1 MRRQLVEGEGLT
13 MNEELPTVSQIYAK
27 GIERLSTYPNVPSP
41 YVDPFITDTH
51 FDASVKANR
60 RYLDSLF
67 FVPRFFDPVAVD
79 TRLKLF
85 GVELRTPVFCSAISG
100 LTRLSEDAFVEI
112 AVGLKNAGS
121 LMMLGIG
128 GTRELQS
135 AIDIGVPVAKIVKP
149 YRRTELIYKKTRD
162 AERRGCVAVG
172 MDIDY
177 FHGRTKGDRIHDSE
191 LFGPQNTDE
200 LRQLISQTR
209 LPFIVKG
216 VLSVSD
222 AEKALSLGASA
233 IVVSNHGSA
242 AVDFTVPSMIA
253 LPRIVEAVGDK
264 MAVLIDTGFRT
275 GNDVL
280 KALAF
285 GARAVGLA
293 VPIILAWGADGARG
307 VESLVNQL
315 TIELERTMAATGCPD
330 LAAVDRRVITELPS
344 V

>member
-1 MRRQLVEGEGLT
+1 MDEG
-13 MNEELPTVSQIYAK
+13 LPTVSQIYAK
-27 GIERLSTYPNVPSP
+27 GRENLSKYPYVPSP
-41 YVDPFITDTH
+41 YMEVYSPGSH

-67 FVPRFFDPVAVD
+67 FVPRFLDPVAVD
-79 TRLKLF
+79 TRLRLF
-85 GVELRTPVFCSAISG
+85 GAELRTPAFCSAISG
-100 LTRLSEDAFVEI
+100 LTRLSEDAFAEI
-112 AVGLKNAGS
+112 ATGLKNAGS
-121 LMMLGIG
+121 LLMLGIG
-128 GTRELQS
+128 GRRELQS
-135 AIDIGVPVAKIVKP
+135 AIDTGVPVAKIVKP
-149 YRRTELIYKKTRD
+149 YRRTELIYEKTRD

-172 MDIDY
+172 MDIDH
-177 FHGRTKGDRIHDSE
+177 FHGRMKGDRLHDVE

-222 AEKALSLGASA
+222 AEKALALGASA
-233 IVVSNHGSA
+233 IVVSNHGSGS
-242 AVDFTVPSMIA
+242 VEFTVPSMVA

-285 GARAVGLA
+285 GATAVGLA
-293 VPIILAWGADGARG
+293 IPIVLAWGADGSRG
-307 VESLVNQL
+307 VESLVNQI
-315 TIELERTMAATGCPD
+315 TMELQRTMAATGCPD
-330 LAAVDRRVITELPS
+330 LGSVDRRIIAEIPAMRE
-344 V
+344 